1 MTDTASWLWKS
12 TSTWPGYSSGNQNNL
27 GPNGNALSV
36 NPSGYCAVTL
46 HDHNADGLISD
57 SDTGDNT
64 ASNGD
69 YVRVDA
75 VNHSVREVAAY
86 TGSSVT
92 INGVTYSNLTMSVLL
107 FDNGTYGVRLMD
119 SSIPTGTNFANV
131 SAVHLG
137 TFNGTEYG
145 AVTVANI
152 DQAFVCFA
160 EGCEIDTETGPLPI
174 EALHVGMRLP
184 TRDHG
189 LQPLRWIGRR
199 RVSGMGKMAP
209 VEIAT
214 AALGNTAP
222 LRLSPNH
229 RVLID
234 DWRAELY
241 FGTEEVLVA
250 VKHLVN
256 DRTIRRRPCAGVTY
270 FHLLFDQHEVILS
283 HGLWTESFHPCAGG
297 LTTAGAETHAEIL
310 ALFPELDADMRG
322 YGPTARPCL
331 KAHEAALL
339 RAA

>member
-1 MTDTASWLWKS
+1 MTDTSSWLWKS
-12 TSTWPGYSSGNQNNL
+12 STTWPGYTSANQNNL
-27 GPNGNALSV
+27 GTNGNNLTVS
-36 NPSGYCAVTL
+36 PSGYRTVTL

-64 ASNGD
+64 LSNGD
-69 YVRVDA
+69 YIRVDG
-75 VNHSVREVAAY
+75 VNHTVREVAAY

-92 INGVTYSNLTMSVLL
+92 IGGVTYSNVTMSVLL
-107 FDNGTYGVRLMD
+107 FDDGTYGVRLMD
-119 SSIPTGTNFANV
+119 SSIPAGTNYANV
-131 SAVHLG
+131 TAVRLG
-137 TFNGTEYG
+137 SFNGTEYG
-145 AVTVANI
+145 AVTVANV
-152 DQAFVCFA
+152 DQAFICFA
-160 EGCEIDTETGPLPI
+160 EGCHIETEAGPLPI
-174 EALHVGMRLP
+174 EALRVGMRLL

-189 LQPLRWIGRR
+189 LQPLRWIGQR
-199 RVSGMGKMAP
+199 RVQGMGRMAP
-209 VEIAT
+209 IEIAV
-214 AALGNTAP
+214 AALGNTAA

-256 DRTIRRRPCAGVTY
+256 GRTIRRKPCPEVTY

-283 HGLWTESFHPCAGG
+283 DGLWTESFHPCSGS
-297 LTTAGAETHAEIL
+297 LSMAGAETRAEIL
-310 ALFPELDADMRG
+310 TLFPELGPEMQA

-331 KAHEAALL
+331 KAYEAALL